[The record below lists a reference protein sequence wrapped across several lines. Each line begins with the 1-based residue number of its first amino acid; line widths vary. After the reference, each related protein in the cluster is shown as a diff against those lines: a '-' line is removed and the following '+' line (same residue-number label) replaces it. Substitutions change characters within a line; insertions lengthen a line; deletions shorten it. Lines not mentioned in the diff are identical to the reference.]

1 MKNITGKS
9 LLITLIFLLL
19 IFPLVASY
27 GCDDDE
33 GEDISCGDWIEDEWD
48 DFWGCDDDD
57 DYSSSYAPH
66 DESNPFYSEYTPE
79 DTYQLITNTA
89 PTGGMSPEDYI
100 QMFFYDP
107 TNPLLSLYVPGYV
120 YVQGLVYSKG
130 KIKTMGPIRI
140 IGGVIGNKSS
150 SGSENQL
157 TLEGGAMITT
167 CPDYLQQKLLP
178 PKNRFRVV
186 RWSEVGTEST
196 KGKATP

>member
-1 MKNITGKS
+1 MKNFTGKS
-9 LLITLIFLLL
+9 LLITLIILLL
-19 IFPLVASY
+19 VFPLVASY
-27 GCDDDE
+27 GCDDDD
-33 GEDISCGDWIEDEWD
+33 GEDQSCSDWVDDEIFD
-48 DFWGCDDDD
+48 DIFGCDDD
-57 DYSSSYAPH
+57 SSSSSSM
-66 DESNPFYSEYTPE
+66 DNPIYSEYTAE
-79 DTYQLITNTA
+79 NTYQVVTNTT

-150 SGSENQL
+150 SGAENQL

-167 CPDYLQQKLLP
+167 CPDYLQQKLIP

-186 RWSEVGTEST
+186 NWNEVGTEST